1 MHPLLLGLYL
11 YLYQTTYGL
20 TYAERE
26 VGGAHGGVLV
36 EVPLVVQH
44 QPAHH
49 VACVT
54 WQPPVGAR
62 QSIVITVSINHVS
75 VR

>member
-1 MHPLLLGLYL
+1 MHPLLLGLHICL
-11 YLYQTTYGL
+11 YRTSYGL
-20 TYAERE
+20 TYAEGE
-26 VGGAHGGVLV
+26 VCGAHGGVLV

-54 WQPPVGAR
+54 WQPPVEAR
-62 QSIVITVSINHVS
+62 QSIVITVYINNVS